1 MSIDRLRVRSEFPAL
16 TSDVIF
22 FDNPAGTQVPK
33 RVVERMRQYLLTTN
47 ANYGGAFATSIA
59 SGEILDR
66 AREAMAHFLNAAR
79 AEEIIFGANMT
90 TITLALSRTL
100 SRELQPGDEIIVT
113 RLGHDAN
120 ITPWTLVA
128 EERGCTIRW
137 VDFDVEDCTL
147 RLEQLENQLNEHTRL
162 VAVGYA
168 SNAVGTINPVE
179 RIVRLAHEAGALCFV
194 DAVQY
199 APHGPI
205 DVRAL
210 DCDFLVVSAYKF
222 FGPHVGILYAKHEHL
237 ERLRPYKVRPAP
249 IDPPGKFETG
259 TYNFE
264 GIAGLLGTLE
274 YLAWVGKTF
283 GAEHA
288 ERFDDVLPEMGQNLK
303 QAMSAVRASEME
315 LSRELI
321 ETLSAI
327 PGLTIYGLTDPN
339 SFDRRVSTVSFRLE
353 GHSPRQIAE
362 RLAQSNIYVWNGN
375 YYALEVTKRL
385 GVEDDGGMVR
395 IGLVHYNTV
404 EEIEHLGSALR
415 NIADARQ

>member
-22 FDNPAGTQVPK
+22 FDNPAGSQVPMQ
-33 RVVERMRQYLLTTN
+33 VVERMRQYLLTTN
-47 ANYGGAFATSIA
+47 ANQGGAFATSIA
-59 SGEILDR
+59 SGEIVDR
-66 AREAMAHFLNAAR
+66 AREAMARFLNAAR
-79 AEEIIFGANMT
+79 AEEIVFGANMT
-90 TITLALSRTL
+90 TITLALSRAL

-147 RLEQLENQLNEHTRL
+147 RMDQLKNHLNERTRL

-237 ERLRPYKVRPAP
+237 ERLRPYKLRPAP
-249 IDPPGKFETG
+249 VEPPGKFETG
-259 TYNFE
+259 THNFE

-274 YLAWVGKTF
+274 YLVWVGKTF

-288 ERFDDVLPEMGQNLK
+288 ERFDEVVPEISLYLK

-321 ETLSAI
+321 RTLSTI
-327 PGLTIYGLTDPN
+327 PGLTIYGLTDSN
-339 SFDRRVSTVSFRLE
+339 SFDRRVPTVSFRLE
-353 GHSPRQIAE
+353 GHSPRQVAE
-362 RLAQSNIYVWNGN
+362 RLAQAKIYVWNGN
-375 YYALEVTKRL
+375 YYALAVTERL

-404 EEIEHLGSALR
+404 EEIELLGGALR
-415 NIADARQ
+415 KIVGG